1 MTSRAPHPE
10 SSPTRQAWIILGTLS
25 LLLFL
30 ITAST
35 FSSLGVVLPAMI
47 AELHWSYANAFLGF
61 TLLGALCGASA
72 WLPALTIRRVGVRGT
87 ILIGSAMMAAGF
99 ACLAAAH
106 GLPVYFLG
114 TGLCGVA
121 YQMMA
126 LIPGTHVLG
135 IVFRRRGLPF
145 GVYFTVG
152 ALGGVAGPW
161 MVLAVMGAAHGAW
174 RPYWVVQAAASVAIG
189 VVCAWL
195 VGDPR
200 WLERTS
206 VDTDAALAQAV
217 GDRDWT
223 VKEALRTPQFWVL
236 LAAYFSHLLAGV
248 TVASLSVTHLTE
260 IGVAAGV
267 AAAMLSFESL
277 MQTLA
282 RLGGGLIADRIDP
295 RWLLVGSQGVLALG
309 LLALSVASMLLYAL
323 GTGVGFGMTALA
335 VTILLLRYY
344 GRRHNLE
351 IFSAVCLVGA
361 PAALGPFIGGF
372 MRDRLGGFAPTFDLF
387 AATVAVVF
395 VAALFMRPPKKRIA
409 APSAFEPATVE
420 LA

>member
-1 MTSRAPHPE
+1 M
-10 SSPTRQAWIILGTLS
+10 LS

-35 FSSLGVVLPAMI
+35 FSSLGVVLPSMI
-47 AELHWSYANAFLGF
+47 RELHWSYANAFLGF

-87 ILIGSAMMAAGF
+87 ILIGSAMMSAGF
-99 ACLAAAH
+99 VCLATAH

-114 TGLCGVA
+114 AGLCGVA

-126 LIPGTHVLG
+126 LIPGTHVLS
-135 IVFRRRGLPF
+135 IVFRRRALPF

-161 MVLAVMGAAHGAW
+161 MVLAVTGATHGAW
-174 RPYWVVQAAASVAIG
+174 RPYWVVQAVASMLIG
-189 VVCAWL
+189 VACVAFVGDRAWL
-195 VGDPR
+195 A
-200 WLERTS
+200 RTS
-206 VDTDAALAQAV
+206 VATDAALAAEV
-217 GDRDWT
+217 ETRAAGRPHRTDRDWT
-223 VKEALRTPQFWVL
+223 VAEALRTPQFWVL

-260 IGVAAGV
+260 LGVAAGV

-282 RLGGGLIADRIDP
+282 RLGGGLIGDRIDP

-309 LLALSVASMLLYAL
+309 LIALSVASTLPMMLLYAV

-335 VTILLLRYY
+335 VTILLLNYY

-351 IFSAVCLVGA
+351 IFSLVCLVGA

-387 AATVAVVF
+387 AAAVAAVF
-395 VAALFMRPPKKRIA
+395 VAAMFMRPPTKPFGA
-409 APSAFEPATVE
+409 S
-420 LA
+420 